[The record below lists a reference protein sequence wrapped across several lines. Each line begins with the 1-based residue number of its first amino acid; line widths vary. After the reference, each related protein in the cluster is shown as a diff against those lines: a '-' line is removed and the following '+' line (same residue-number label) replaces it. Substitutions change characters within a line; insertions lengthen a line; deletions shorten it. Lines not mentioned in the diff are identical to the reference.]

1 LFASTSEVYGDAE
14 VVPTP
19 ESYWGK
25 VNPIGPRSCY
35 DEGKRFAEALLVAYH
50 NQYGLDVKIPRIF
63 NSYGPRLREDG
74 FYGRAMS
81 RFIMQALMNRPITVY
96 GDGKQTR
103 SFCYVTDTVTGL
115 MLLTANKKAKGEVVN
130 VGNSQEVTI
139 LELAEKIKKIT
150 QCKSSVTFH
159 PLPKDDPK
167 RRCPSTSKLEALV
180 GWKPQVRFEDG
191 LRRTITWFSS
201 KTP

>member
-1 LFASTSEVYGDAE
+1 M
-14 VVPTP
+14 
-19 ESYWGK
+19 
-25 VNPIGPRSCY
+25 
-35 DEGKRFAEALLVAYH
+35 
-50 NQYGLDVKIPRIF
+50 
-63 NSYGPRLREDG
+63 REDG
-74 FYGRAMS
+74 LYGRALS
-81 RFIMQALMNRPITVY
+81 RFIMQALTNEPITVY

-115 MLLTANKKAKGEVVN
+115 MLLTASEKAKGEVVN

-139 LELAEKIKKIT
+139 IELARRIKEIT
-150 QCKSSVTFH
+150 KCKSPVTFH

-167 RRCPSTSKLEALV
+167 RRCPDTSKLEVLV